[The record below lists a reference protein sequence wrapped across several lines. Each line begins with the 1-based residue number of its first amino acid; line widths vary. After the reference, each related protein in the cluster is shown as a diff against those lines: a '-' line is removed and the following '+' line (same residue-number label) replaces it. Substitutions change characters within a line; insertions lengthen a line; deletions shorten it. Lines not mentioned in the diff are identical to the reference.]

1 MSEVAYSHCV
11 EASIANYATS
21 GEILLLSATVFLKD
35 LEGRT
40 VVEDTTPHGFD
51 GGFCAIELSNL

>member
-1 MSEVAYSHCV
+1 MAYSTV
-11 EASIANYATS
+11 EATIAWHAT
-21 GEILLLSATVFLKD
+21 GREILLSSATAFVKD

-51 GGFCAIELSNL
+51 GGLCAIELIQA